1 MSRINDAN
9 SLRSILLVKNV
20 EEQDPDGSVLPLAER
35 EAATRDALRRHP
47 AGNGDRADHAW
58 QVLATRADSLRAKL
72 AERHPVVTR
81 AVGLEAQ
88 LASVGGLVLLAAF
101 GLGLALSLLDSRVR
115 IEILAFPLLGVVLWN
130 LVVYAVLAVSS
141 LRREPA
147 PPAGATSSSPGWTL
161 WPARWTRQRAAK
173 LIKQSSFYHRPLSA
187 ALRRFADEWWPI
199 AQPLLVWQGKRLF
212 HFGSAVVAL
221 GLIAGFYLR
230 GIALEYRAGWESTF
244 LGPAQVRALLGLIY
258 GPASVLT
265 GIALPADDPTVN
277 SLHWLDGK
285 GGGPAAPWIHLMAAT
300 AILYV
305 VVPRLLLAL
314 TATLSL
320 ARARDRLAVPESLL
334 PYARRTLG
342 ASDAA
347 LPAQMARLT
356 YFAYQPAAASEQ
368 GVQRL
373 LRAAFGPDT
382 RIEFAPA
389 IAYGDEERFDASSA
403 GAASD
408 LEILLLNLAA
418 TPEVENHGR
427 ILQQAREHCLR
438 SAAGSRWLVL
448 IDEAPYLARLGGD
461 DSLAERIEQ
470 RRSAWRDFV
479 RAHGF
484 EACTLDLGS
493 IPAGGDVTQAIV
505 DQVHRSCRRA
515 SA

>member
-1 MSRINDAN
+1 LSRINAAN

-47 AGNGDRADHAW
+47 AGNGGREVHAW

-72 AERHPVVTR
+72 AERHPVVNR
-81 AVGLEAQ
+81 AVGLDAQ

-130 LVVYAVLAVSS
+130 LVVYAVLAVGS

-147 PPAGATSSSPGWTL
+147 PHAGPASLFPGWTL

-244 LGPAQVRALLGLIY
+244 LGTAQVHALLGLIY

-265 GIALPADDPTVN
+265 GIALPADDTAVA
-277 SLHWLDGK
+277 SLHWRNGQ

-314 TATLSL
+314 TATLRLTRASEQL
-320 ARARDRLAVPESLL
+320 AAPESLL

-347 LPAQMARLT
+347 LPAQTARLT
-356 YFAYQPAAASEQ
+356 CFAYQPAAASEQ
-368 GVQRL
+368 GVQRV
-373 LRAAFGPDT
+373 LRAAFGADT

-389 IAYGDEERFDASSA
+389 VAYGDEARFSTSAS

-408 LEILLLNLAA
+408 LEILLFSLAA

-427 ILQQAREHCLR
+427 ILQQARDRWSGSE
-438 SAAGSRWLVL
+438 AGSRWLVL
-448 IDEAPYLARLGGD
+448 VDEAPYLARFGGD
-461 DSLAERIEQ
+461 ASLADRIEQ
-470 RRSAWRDFV
+470 RRLAWRDFV
-479 RAHGF
+479 HAHGF
-484 EACTLDLGS
+484 EACTLDCGS
-493 IPAGGDVTQAIV
+493 VPAGSEVPQAIV

-515 SA
+515 AA

>member
-1 MSRINDAN
+1 LSRLYDAN

-35 EAATRDALRRHP
+35 EAATREALRRHP

-58 QVLATRADSLRAKL
+58 QVLAARAGALRAKL
-72 AERHPVVTR
+72 AERHPVVNR
-81 AVGLEAQ
+81 AVSLESQ
-88 LASVGGLVLLAAF
+88 LAGVGGLVLLAAF

-141 LRREPA
+141 LRRGPA
-147 PPAGATSSSPGWTL
+147 SSAGSSSLLPGWSE

-173 LIKQSSFYHRPLSA
+173 LIRQSSFYHRPLSA
-187 ALRRFADEWWPI
+187 ALRRFSDEWWPI
-199 AQPLLVWQGKRLF
+199 AQPLILWQGKRLF
-212 HFGSAVVAL
+212 HFGSAIVAL
-221 GLIAGFYLR
+221 GLIVGFYLR

-244 LGPAQVRALLGLIY
+244 LGTAQVRSLLRLIY
-258 GPASVLT
+258 APASTLT
-265 GIALPADDPTVN
+265 GIALPADETAVT
-277 SLHWLDGK
+277 SLHWRNGQ

-305 VVPRLLLAL
+305 VLPRLLLAL
-314 TATLSL
+314 TATLRL
-320 ARARDRLAVPESLL
+320 VRASDQLAVPESLL

-347 LPAQMARLT
+347 LPAQTARLT
-356 YFAYQPAAASEQ
+356 CFAYQPAAASEQ
-368 GVQRL
+368 GVQRVL
-373 LRAAFGPDT
+373 HAAFGADT

-389 IAYGDEERFDASSA
+389 VAYGDEERFSAAAS

-408 LEILLLNLAA
+408 LEILLFSLAA

-427 ILQQAREHCLR
+427 ILQQARDRGSR
-438 SAAGSRWLVL
+438 SEVGSRWLVL
-448 IDEAPYLARLGGD
+448 VDEAPYLARLGGD
-461 DSLAERIEQ
+461 ASLAGRIEQ

-493 IPAGGDVTQAIV
+493 ISAQGELPQAVV
-505 DQVHRSCRRA
+505 DRVRHSCRRA
-515 SA
+515 GA

>member
-1 MSRINDAN
+1 MNDAN
-9 SLRSILLVKNV
+9 ALRSILLVKNV

-47 AGNGDRADHAW
+47 AGNGDRAAHAW
-58 QVLATRADSLRAKL
+58 QVLAARADSLRAKL

-81 AVGLEAQ
+81 AVSLESQ
-88 LASVGGLVLLAAF
+88 LAGAGGLVLLGAF
-101 GLGLALSLLDSRVR
+101 GLGLAMSLFDSRVR

-130 LVVYAVLAVSS
+130 LVVYAALAVSS
-141 LRREPA
+141 LRRRPA
-147 PPAGATSSSPGWTL
+147 PSKGSSQLFPGWSL

-187 ALRRFADEWWPI
+187 ALRRFSDEWWPI

-212 HFGSAVVAL
+212 HFASAAVAL

-244 LGPAQVRALLGLIY
+244 LAPAQVRALLGLMY
-258 GPASVLT
+258 GPASALT
-265 GIALPADDPTVN
+265 GLGLPADEAAVA
-277 SLHWLDGK
+277 SLHWRNGQ
-285 GGGPAAPWIHLMAAT
+285 GGGPAAPWIHLMAVT

-314 TATLSL
+314 TATLRL
-320 ARARDRLAVPESLL
+320 RRAGEQLKTPESLL

-347 LPAQMARLT
+347 LPAQTARLT
-356 YFAYQPAAASEQ
+356 CFAYQPAAPSEQ
-368 GVQRL
+368 GLQRV

-389 IAYGDEERFDASSA
+389 VAYGNEESFAAPAS
-403 GAASD
+403 GPASD
-408 LEILLLNLAA
+408 LEILLFSLAA
-418 TPEVENHGR
+418 TPEVENHGA
-427 ILQQAREHCLR
+427 ILQRARERWSR
-438 SAAGSRWLVL
+438 SGAGSRLLVL
-448 IDEAPYLARLGGD
+448 VDEAPYLARFGGD
-461 DSLAERIEQ
+461 ASLAARIEQ

-484 EACTLDLGS
+484 AACTLDLGS
-493 IPAGGDVTQAIV
+493 IPTGGEVPEAII
-505 DQVHRSCRRA
+505 DQVHRSCRNA
-515 SA
+515 GA